1 MGFGA
6 RARRSCARTSLKQS
20 KCNFEGG
27 RAIGVCAKEAAVWAR
42 IIRTTAAVGKK
53 ENLRFSFDKIED
65 FVLPAPLAVAVAVV
79 AVAVVAVAAVAAVA
93 PSPPP

>member
-1 MGFGA
+1 M
-6 RARRSCARTSLKQS
+6 KQL

-65 FVLPAPLAVAVAVV
+65 FVLPAPLAVAVAVAVVAV
-79 AVAVVAVAAVAAVA
+79 AVAVVAVAVAVAAAA